1 MTYIENPKTK
11 GSGILCAIP
20 QVGLCSNRC
29 EECFFQSGWS
39 YLEPLSANLPNAP
52 TPEQARG
59 YVVRVNDGNDSNVQR
74 DLVISS
80 TDCYQDRFFN
90 TAIPRALESFP
101 GPVVL
106 TVNPGKFTDNTFYS
120 LDPIPPNLMFV
131 RIRANTWNMPNVGKR
146 AIDYYTSRGV
156 CVVLTFMAYHSAKS
170 IPVPYR
176 VDYLLRKRT
185 LNSYFAITTD
195 AWRKIMR
202 RHEDNI
208 LVRSCGFEGERGKTA
223 CRLCGNCLREFYATR
238 ERMKSNAD

>member
-1 MTYIENPKTK
+1 MSYIENPKMA
-11 GSGILCAIP
+11 GSGLLACIP
-20 QVGLCSNRC
+20 QTGLCPNRC
-29 EECFFQSGWS
+29 EECFFQNGRS
-39 YLEPLSANLPNAP
+39 YLEPLSEHLPNMP

-74 DLVISS
+74 DLVIEA
-80 TDCYQDRFFN
+80 TKNYPEKFYN
-90 TAIPRALESFP
+90 TAIPRALNTFP

-106 TVNPGKFTDNTFYS
+106 TVNPGKFTDNTFFS

-156 CVVLTFMAYHSAKS
+156 CVVLTFMAYHSAES
-170 IPVPYR
+170 IPVAYR

-202 RHEDNI
+202 RYEDNI
-208 LVRSCGFEGERGKTA
+208 LVRSCGFEGERGKAA
-223 CRLCGNCLREFYATR
+223 CKLCGNCLREFYATR
-238 ERMKSNAD
+238 ERMKINAE